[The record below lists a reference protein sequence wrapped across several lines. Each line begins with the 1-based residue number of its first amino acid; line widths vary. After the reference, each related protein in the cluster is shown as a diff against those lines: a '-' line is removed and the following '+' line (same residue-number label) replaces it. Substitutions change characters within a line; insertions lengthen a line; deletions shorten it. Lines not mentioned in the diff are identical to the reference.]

1 MTDMICLGFWLA
13 ESIPKPDWCTIQ
25 ADRICS
31 VGFCNGQVHPDLRY
45 CYFINSILKS
55 ERRAY
60 AARLGLDDTAF
71 QEFSEITAKLI
82 EEHRISFDGRF
93 RRLSD
98 IQRIRF
104 LLHTDAPIRL
114 IGVFAS
120 AKDAQELMEEGYFD
134 DVSLPD
140 EIPQG
145 TPIGYDILGI
155 ECFGPNAFSCDCY
168 LNNSLEQDLSAQYK
182 LHFDRQTGLLLNDFA
197 EVQRFADFIQGMG
210 EPVIWRAYRI
220 DEYP

>member
-1 MTDMICLGFWLA
+1 MPDMICLGFCLV
-13 ESIPKPDWCTIQ
+13 ESVLKPDWCTAD

-31 VGFCNGQVHPDLRY
+31 VGFCNGRVHPDLRY
-45 CYFINSILKS
+45 CFFTNNILKS

-60 AARLGLDDTAF
+60 AAGLGLDDTAF
-71 QEFSEITAKLI
+71 QKLSEVTAKLI
-82 EEHRISFDGRF
+82 EEHQLSYDGRF
-93 RRLSD
+93 RRLPD
-98 IQRIRF
+98 ARRIRSMF
-104 LLHTDAPIRL
+104 HAEFPIRL

-120 AKDAQELMEEGYFD
+120 AKDVQELMEEGYFD

-140 EIPQG
+140 EVPQG

-168 LNNSLEQDLSAQYK
+168 LNNSLEKELSVCFDLQ
-182 LHFDRQTGLLLNDFA
+182 FDLQTGLLRNDYS
-197 EVQRFADFIQGMG
+197 EVQRFTDSIQGMG

-220 DEYP
+220 DEYL